1 VKHAYTIQVVVGRKV
16 KKLHC
21 ASAWVAFE
29 QHNRLIRKGLKVQI
43 LNRAG
48 EPVTIGRLEAAAQAE
63 TGGPATR
70 TEEPG
75 GLPTSARNLL
85 MGS

>member
-1 VKHAYTIQVVVGRKV
+1 LKHAYTIQVVVGRKV

-29 QHNRLIRKGLKVQI
+29 QHNRLIRKGLKVLI
-43 LNRAG
+43 LDRAG

-63 TGGPATR
+63 TGAAVTATAQ
-70 TEEPG
+70 PG
-75 GLPTSARNLL
+75 GLPISARNLL
-85 MGS
+85 MGL